1 MSTFD
6 LNNCKYNFASDK
18 VDIIV
23 LVYDKSGSMQQFVSA
38 MKEANVAF
46 YNDFTRFEEKG
57 SIAIARADFD
67 NGFSM
72 TSFSDIENFSTN
84 YYASG
89 GTELYQAIEYAAENT
104 IAYFKEILKRL
115 NIRPKITFLVFSDG
129 EDNGYHSSLYA
140 QDYIKELNNMEAT
153 TVYVAFGSAIEAKTG
168 EKLGFSCTK
177 DITTVG
183 ELISTMGTQLSKS
196 CKEQSRSLYSLKS
209 AFFSKAA
216 ENAEDDVR
224 DDISDEDFFFNV

>member
-1 MSTFD
+1 
-6 LNNCKYNFASDK
+6 
-18 VDIIV
+18 
-23 LVYDKSGSMQQFVSA
+23 
-38 MKEANVAF
+38 
-46 YNDFTRFEEKG
+46 
-57 SIAIARADFD
+57 
-67 NGFSM
+67 
-72 TSFSDIENFSTN
+72 
-84 YYASG
+84 
-89 GTELYQAIEYAAENT
+89 
-104 IAYFKEILKRL
+104 
-115 NIRPKITFLVFSDG
+115 
-129 EDNGYHSSLYA
+129 
-140 QDYIKELNNMEAT
+140 MEAT